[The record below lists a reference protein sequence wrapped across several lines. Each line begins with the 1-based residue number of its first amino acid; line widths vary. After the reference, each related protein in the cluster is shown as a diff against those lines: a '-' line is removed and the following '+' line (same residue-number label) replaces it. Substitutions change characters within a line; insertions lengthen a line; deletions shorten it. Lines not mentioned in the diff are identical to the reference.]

1 MVQAHV
7 RSEELRERERE
18 RRVNPFLLLLLRVF
32 ARVRYVLGCIQ
43 DEGRSKG
50 DHVSLRIVVR
60 NVNDWNETVLHLLY
74 IWK

>member
-1 MVQAHV
+1 MVQVHV
-7 RSEELRERERE
+7 RSEELRESDH
-18 RRVNPFLLLLLRVF
+18 NPFLASLRVF

-60 NVNDWNETVLHLLY
+60 NVNNWNETVLHLLY
-74 IWK
+74 IS